1 MIGGTGIPQNP
12 QAAMARRP
20 KPEDAASYITV
31 RFHYFPFDYIG
42 IDGNCFGF
50 YDCCSCLDW

>member
-1 MIGGTGIPQNP
+1 MMGGTGIPQNP

-31 RFHYFPFDYIG
+31 RHKYLVVWERKF
-42 IDGNCFGF
+42 NCLQ
-50 YDCCSCLDW
+50 SS